1 MRIVCDAEL
10 PRLRA
15 EAGRAGARGHPSE
28 PRQHLAGGGE
38 APYRVVDFDGGV
50 EFAGTRD
57 QCIDFVELAW
67 WRAETAPSNPDYLRA
82 AAKAVRLH
90 LERGTGNGG
99 GWQRDPY
106 LAATIAGHHTL

>member
-1 MRIVCDAEL
+1 MQSYHVC
-10 PRLRA
+10 
-15 EAGRAGARGHPSE
+15 E
-28 PRQHLAGGGE
+28 PRPGELAREAIHRSRGSISLEGGE

-106 LAATIAGHHTL
+106 LTATIAGHHTL